1 MEVEDAMII
10 EDLDPKHSL
19 KCKISRETVKSWDFR
34 ECRIG
39 IRVVQTQSHRK
50 CMEFAQ

>member
-19 KCKISRETVKSWDFR
+19 RGKLSRETAEELR
-34 ECRIG
+34 L
-39 IRVVQTQSHRK
+39 
-50 CMEFAQ
+50 